1 MGRKV
6 VAGAGANIGRR
17 AQQTLGG
24 KFHRLS
30 FGIGDPRTR
39 MHFDDCSRHW
49 CNPNHGIFGDGIA
62 QQVFDQPLNGRLIK
76 IPFQEIHRGDFNVL
90 GNGQTKC
97 FCFRTY
103 VSRTW
108 ILIRLQ
114 GSDFNAMHLGHG
126 GSSRKQES
134 YEIKQI
140 LGAAYTGR
148 TMQEVLL
155 YTDGACS
162 GNPGPGGWAWV
173 RLEGERQQEA
183 SGADAT
189 TTNQRME
196 LEAAA
201 EGLEALTEPANVR
214 LISDS
219 KYVVQG
225 LNEWMDGWIRNG
237 WRNASRKPVANQ
249 DLWQRLQTQRERH
262 QLTAEWTRGHA
273 GNTHNERCD
282 QLAVAAIEQLRSRG
296 GAC

>member
-1 MGRKV
+1 
-6 VAGAGANIGRR
+6 
-17 AQQTLGG
+17 
-24 KFHRLS
+24 
-30 FGIGDPRTR
+30 
-39 MHFDDCSRHW
+39 
-49 CNPNHGIFGDGIA
+49 
-62 QQVFDQPLNGRLIK
+62 
-76 IPFQEIHRGDFNVL
+76 
-90 GNGQTKC
+90 
-97 FCFRTY
+97 
-103 VSRTW
+103 
-108 ILIRLQ
+108 
-114 GSDFNAMHLGHG
+114 
-126 GSSRKQES
+126 
-134 YEIKQI
+134 
-140 LGAAYTGR
+140 
-148 TMQEVLL
+148 MQEVLL

-196 LEAAA
+196 LAAAA

-249 DLWQRLQTQRERH
+249 DLWQRLETQRERH

-273 GNTHNERCD
+273 GNIHNERCD
-282 QLAVAAIEQLRSRG
+282 QLAVAALAQLRAS
-296 GAC
+296 GADR